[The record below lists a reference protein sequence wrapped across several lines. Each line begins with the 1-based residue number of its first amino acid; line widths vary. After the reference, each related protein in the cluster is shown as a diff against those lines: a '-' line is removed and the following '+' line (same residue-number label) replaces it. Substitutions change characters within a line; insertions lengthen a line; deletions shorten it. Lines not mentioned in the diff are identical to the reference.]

1 MSIVDLVYCCC
12 TSARAKSLCWG
23 YSTSRISRSWC
34 CCTSVGAGA
43 VVQVEEKV
51 NGVHSLCPG
60 KMQLIGR
67 PANLTHLMMRTM
79 MMMIRMMMMMVVV
92 VRIRSRLE
100 CLTTA
105 KVLAFFNFRSS
116 LLFFGNYFGQN
127 YLTLFGQGVCTQG
140 PYFTRPILHQRHHI
154 FSTSSFLTKTKIL
167 SLKKQP

>member
-1 MSIVDLVYCCC
+1 M
-12 TSARAKSLCWG
+12 
-23 YSTSRISRSWC
+23 
-34 CCTSVGAGA
+34 
-43 VVQVEEKV
+43 EEKV

-105 KVLAFFNFRSS
+105 KVLAFSIFTAHCCS
-116 LLFFGNYFGQN
+116 LAI
-127 YLTLFGQGVCTQG
+127 TLA
-140 PYFTRPILHQRHHI
+140 
-154 FSTSSFLTKTKIL
+154 KIT
-167 SLKKQP
+167 